1 MHSIRHLLALL
12 AVLALVA
19 TACADGDGEGP
30 LTLYS
35 GRSEELIQPLIDDFI
50 ASTGIDV
57 EVRYGDSAELA
68 ATLLEEGENS
78 PADVILTQDPASI
91 GVVANG
97 GLLRTLDGEL
107 VSAVE
112 PRFRDPDDLWVGL
125 SGRARVVVYD
135 TTQVDPSA
143 LPTTEDGF
151 TAPEWE
157 GRVAVAPTNG
167 SFLSFV
173 AAKILLDGE
182 EATRTW
188 LAGMEA
194 NSQPAYASNS
204 VIVEAVDSGEV
215 DAGLVNHY
223 YLFRRAAELGDVV
236 AANHFLVGGAG
247 TLVMPSAIGIL
258 DSTEQQAD
266 AEALIRFMLGAEAQQ
281 YFADETFEYPL
292 AAGVAANDELPPLAS
307 IDAPDIDLSALATVL
322 DRATE
327 LVTEAG
333 L

>member
-1 MHSIRHLLALL
+1 MITRPVLALL
-12 AVLALVA
+12 TVLVLVVS
-19 TACADGDGEGP
+19 ACSDGGDEGP

-50 ASTGIDV
+50 EATGIDV

-68 ATLLEEGENS
+68 ATLLEEGDNS
-78 PADVILTQDPASI
+78 PADVVLTQDPASI
-91 GVVANG
+91 GVVANA
-97 GLLRTLDGEL
+97 GLLRPLDDAL
-107 VSAVE
+107 VGGVDE
-112 PRFRDPDDLWVGL
+112 RFRDPANLWVGV

-135 TTQVDPSA
+135 TTVIDPST
-143 LPTTEDGF
+143 LPATEDGF
-151 TAPEWE
+151 TGPEWE
-157 GRVAVAPTNG
+157 GLVAVAPTNG

-182 EATRTW
+182 EVTRTW
-188 LAGMEA
+188 LKGMA
-194 NSQPAYASNS
+194 LNGQPAYASNS

-215 DAGLVNHY
+215 PAGLVNHY
-223 YLFRRAAELGDVV
+223 YLFRRIAELGDVN
-236 AANHFLVGGAG
+236 AANHFLGGGAG
-247 TLVMPSAIGIL
+247 TLVMPAGVGII
-258 DSTEQQAD
+258 DTTDQSDD
-266 AEALIRFMLGAEAQQ
+266 AAALIEFLLGNQAQQ

-292 AAGVAANDELPPLAS
+292 AAGVAANDRLPPLSS